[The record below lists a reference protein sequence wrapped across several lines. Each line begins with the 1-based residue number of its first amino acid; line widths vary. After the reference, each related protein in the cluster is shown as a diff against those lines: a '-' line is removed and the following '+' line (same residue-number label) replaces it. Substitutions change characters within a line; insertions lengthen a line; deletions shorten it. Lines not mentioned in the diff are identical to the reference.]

1 MILNM
6 NVVNA
11 MFFKDYNLKQQARRQ
26 RELSLLRNDWSQAEL
41 PRREH

>member
-1 MILNM
+1 MIVNM

-26 RELSLLRNDWSQAEL
+26 RELSLLRNDWSEAEL